1 MCNAQNAFKL
11 SSRRGGGRTEHMK
24 GLEGRVFHDLV
35 LVVLLSLLTVLFVLV
50 PPLNQTPL
58 RIVLGLCFVLF
69 LPGYALVCALFPKK
83 DELDGLE
90 RIALSFGLS
99 IAIVPLT
106 GLVLNYTPFGI
117 RLVPVLFCLAV
128 LTIGLCVVAH
138 TRRIKVAESKRFDVD
153 FRVLYSLKGELM
165 AGTGLD
171 RALSIALVIA
181 VVLAVLTTA
190 YVITAPKQGE
200 RFTEFYVLG
209 EGGKAAGYPS
219 HLMVGQ
225 EGTVI
230 VGVVNHEYE
239 NVTYTLEVRLNGAVL
254 GERSIRLSHGE
265 KWERPVTFVPTQRGE
280 NQKLEFLLYRDGE
293 VYRSLHLWV
302 NVS

>member
-1 MCNAQNAFKL
+1 
-11 SSRRGGGRTEHMK
+11 MK
-24 GLEGRVFHDLV
+24 GPEGRVFHDLV
-35 LVVLLSLLTVLFVLV
+35 FVVVLSLLTVLFVLV
-50 PPLNQTPL
+50 PPLSQTPL

-69 LPGYALVCALFPKK
+69 LPGYALVCALFPKR
-83 DELDGLE
+83 DDLDASE

-99 IAIVPLT
+99 IAMVPLL
-106 GLVLNYTPFGI
+106 GLLLNYTPFGI

-200 RFTEFYVLG
+200 RFTEFYILG
-209 EGGKAAGYPS
+209 EGGKATGYPT
-219 HLMVGQ
+219 HLMLGQ
-225 EGTVI
+225 ESTVI
-230 VGVVNHEYE
+230 VGIVNHEYE
-239 NVTYTLEVRLNGAVL
+239 NVTYVLEVRLNGIVL
-254 GERSIRLSHGE
+254 SSQIVQLAAEER
-265 KWERPVTFVPTQRGE
+265 WEHPVTFVPTQRGK

-302 NVS
+302 DVI